1 MNIKRLGFV
10 TAAVVALAATT
21 VVSVTP
27 ASAWW
32 CGYGGCGYGYGWG
45 WGWGP
50 GAVAAGVLAG
60 AAVGAA
66 VGAAAAPRPYYG
78 PGYAPGYAPRCPVGY
93 HFYGG
98 YCYPN

>member
-1 MNIKRLGFV
+1 MTVKKFGFV
-10 TAAVVALAATT
+10 AVAVITLAATT

-27 ASAWW
+27 ASAWCRYGR
-32 CGYGGCGYGYGWG
+32 CGYGWGYGYGWG
-45 WGWGP
+45 P
-50 GAVAAGVLAG
+50 AAVAAGVLAG

-66 VGAAAAPRPYYG
+66 AGAAARGPYYG
-78 PGYAPGYAPRCPVGY
+78 PGYAPGYGCPVGY